1 MSTLSVIPTVRRSRF
16 TGLEALLHSEV
27 RLLLRS
33 PALLIWVA
41 ILPITGSIVLGA
53 IPAARTPLADVGG
66 LSWFTMYQPV
76 LIMFST
82 MLLSAQILPDVLTRY
97 REQGIL
103 KRLRTTPASP
113 AALLAAQVIITFVV
127 EVVVMVIM
135 VGVPT
140 AFGAPLP
147 HNLTGFLM
155 AFVLSA
161 RCMMAIGMVLA
172 SAFRNAK
179 VAGAV
184 GTVLFF
190 ILQFFAGLWLP
201 RATMPDW
208 LRATSDITP
217 TGASVGAITDAV
229 NGGWPDLLH
238 VGVLLGWTGVLAI
251 AAIRLFRW
259 E

>member
-1 MSTLSVIPTVRRSRF
+1 MTTFVSPPTAQRSHF
-16 TGLEALLHSEV
+16 TGLNAILRSEV

-41 ILPITGSIVLGA
+41 ILPVAASIVLAA
-53 IPAARTPLADVGG
+53 IPATQNPVSEAGG

-113 AALLAAQVIITFVV
+113 VSLLGAQVLITFVV

-135 VGVPT
+135 VVIP
-140 AFGAPLP
+140 AVIGAPLP
-147 HNLTGFLM
+147 QNMIGFLI

-161 RCMMAIGMVLA
+161 LCMMAIGMVLA
-172 SAFRNAK
+172 SAFRSAK

-190 ILQFFAGLWLP
+190 VLQFFAGLWLP

-208 LRATSDITP
+208 LRTISDLTP
-217 TGASVGAITDAV
+217 TGASVATITDAV

-238 VGVLLGWTGVLAI
+238 VGVLLAWSAVLAI
-251 AAIRLFRW
+251 AAVRLFRW